1 VRRYGGQVFLVDDKG
16 VAFRSGVLADPRGM
30 GFWSMSGVATLT
42 AMSPKKRDGGKRLS
56 GNPQRREQQ
65 IASRSLT
72 KTGKPDTSS
81 WARELS
87 IEDRRAFGDLARRL
101 AGWAPAMPWWA
112 QSHDRVIKSFLDE
125 PVPERPVDVETRA
138 CIAVGDEF
146 YARLSS
152 GDTGL
157 APAQW
162 LRALVE
168 ETGCRLQAA
177 IASGADDWRP
187 LLALLGGLAGIA
199 PEHEASPDFPDIK
212 FPRETAA
219 ACLSAAAK
227 SLADSGL
234 SAAVPAPDEED
245 GWVPGEALVAQDAY
259 GSRFLLAVPFSSGE
273 APGDGDHWYAWDVD
287 ACWLVT
293 VVGAGVFGSAEDA
306 LTEWRD
312 AVGMTAAGA
321 RLSPC
326 PGELAAWLLGP
337 PARSGLLGDMLAGG
351 EHRELIREY
360 FRSGRRAQ
368 MVLASLPGDGQEAD
382 PVFAAEIDTAP
393 FVDWYAGQHADAP
406 KPGKFR
412 KQAAETAGFL
422 LDAWGPHEHPAK
434 ETVYSCSPHRIEMLG
449 RLVRDDYLPKEGNAV
464 LALLPDWVQWCAG
477 RAGLPAA
484 LAEPALEAARA
495 EAATLVTDDH
505 GPGDED
511 GARAP
516 FRRKEL

>member
-1 VRRYGGQVFLVDDKG
+1 
-16 VAFRSGVLADPRGM
+16 
-30 GFWSMSGVATLT
+30 MSGAATLT

-56 GNPQRREQQ
+56 GNPQRRVQQ
-65 IASRSLT
+65 LASRNPV
-72 KTGKPDTSS
+72 KTGRPDASS

-87 IEDRRAFGDLARRL
+87 IDDRRSFGDLARRL

-112 QSHDRVIKSFLDE
+112 QSHDRVIKSFLDQ
-125 PVPERPVDVETRA
+125 PVPERPVDIETRA
-138 CIAVGDEF
+138 CTAVGDEF
-146 YARLSS
+146 YARLNS

-162 LRALVE
+162 LRALIQ
-168 ETGCRLQAA
+168 ETGARLQAA

-187 LLALLGGLAGIA
+187 LAAFLRGLAGIA

-212 FPRETAA
+212 SPRETAA
-219 ACLSAAAK
+219 ACLAAAAK
-227 SLADSGL
+227 SLADCGL
-234 SAAVPAPDEED
+234 SAAVVLAPDDEI
-245 GWVPGEALVAQDAY
+245 GWVPGEALVARDAY

-273 APGDGDHWYAWDVD
+273 APGEGDHWYAWDVD
-287 ACWLVT
+287 SCWLVT
-293 VVGAGVFGSAEDA
+293 VVGAAAFGSAEDA
-306 LTEWRD
+306 LTEWGD
-312 AVGMTAAGA
+312 AVGMTAADA

-337 PARSGLLGDMLAGG
+337 SARSGPLGEMLTGG

-360 FRSGRRAQ
+360 FRSRRRGQ
-368 MVLASLPGDGQEAD
+368 LALGSLPGGGRETA

-406 KPGKFR
+406 TPGKFR

-422 LDAWGPHEHPAK
+422 LDAWGPHEHPAE
-434 ETVYSCSPHRIEMLG
+434 ETVYSCSPHRVEMLG
-449 RLVRDDYLPKEGNAV
+449 RLVRDDYLPREGNAV
-464 LALLPDWVQWCAG
+464 LALLPDWVQWCAD

-484 LAEPALEAARA
+484 LAAPALEAARA
-495 EAATLVTDDH
+495 EAAIPVTDDH
-505 GPGDED
+505 APGDED
-511 GARAP
+511 GDGAP